1 MFSAKKKS
9 LQEKFFPYLVFA
21 FYLPANSKSGIL
33 DAIVQSSVISYVC
46 FLNGIIM
53 QELIAFTISI
63 FLFAFFDAVNSF
75 SGAFYADNGRQQSI
89 LYKTLAKEDKN
100 ELREEILN
108 LLGLE
113 HRPSKK
119 GNKRKKL
126 DVQKSSAERY
136 LLDLYKKIE
145 EEDGDYENIC
155 RNSACD
161 LLSDSDFIVSFPNK
175 SNYFINNLFYIIR
188 MWYSLRALKI

>member
-1 MFSAKKKS
+1 MQK
-9 LQEKFFPYLVFA
+9 
-21 FYLPANSKSGIL
+21 
-33 DAIVQSSVISYVC
+33 VI
-46 FLNGIIM
+46 I
-53 QELIAFTISI
+53 FTISI
-63 FLFAFFDAVNSF
+63 FLFVFFDSVNSF

-89 LYKTLAKEDKN
+89 LFKTLAKEDKT

-113 HRPSKK
+113 HRPTKK
-119 GNKRKKL
+119 GNKRRKL

-145 EEDGDYENIC
+145 EENEDYENIC
-155 RNSACD
+155 RNSVCD

-175 SNYFINNLFYIIR
+175 SNYFINNLFYIIK
-188 MWYSLRALKI
+188 MCYSFNGFLKFKNTGYYLAF

>member
-1 MFSAKKKS
+1 MH
-9 LQEKFFPYLVFA
+9 
-21 FYLPANSKSGIL
+21 
-33 DAIVQSSVISYVC
+33 
-46 FLNGIIM
+46 
-53 QELIAFTISI
+53 ELIAFIISI
-63 FLFAFFDAVNSF
+63 FLYVFFDTVNSF

-89 LYKTLAKEDKN
+89 LFKTLAKEDKT

-113 HRPSKK
+113 HRPTKK

-145 EEDGDYENIC
+145 ENEDYENMC

-175 SNYFINNLFYIIR
+175 SNFLY
-188 MWYSLRALKI
+188 K

>member
-1 MFSAKKKS
+1 
-9 LQEKFFPYLVFA
+9 
-21 FYLPANSKSGIL
+21 
-33 DAIVQSSVISYVC
+33 
-46 FLNGIIM
+46 M

-63 FLFAFFDAVNSF
+63 FLYVFFDTVNSF

-89 LYKTLAKEDKN
+89 LFKTLAKEDKT

-113 HRPSKK
+113 HRPTKK

-145 EEDGDYENIC
+145 ENEDYENMC

-175 SNYFINNLFYIIR
+175 SNFLY
-188 MWYSLRALKI
+188 K